1 MLARLFGSPSSALS
15 TTSSGDVDPWLL
27 VPRSGGVAVLLSCVG
42 GHWPLGGS
50 YLLAGATDWPLA
62 CSTVCASSP
71 GGIGPQRPRPF
82 GVPGFDSGGQFAALV
97 SAVCPR
103 QSRFPRG
110 FGVLGPSGGECAEVS
125 DPPFGF
131 GAVSRAYVAAA

>member
-27 VPRSGGVAVLLSCVG
+27 VPQWGGAAVLLSCVG

-50 YLLAGATDWPLA
+50 YLLAGAADWPLA

-71 GGIGPQRPRPF
+71 GGMGRGGRAHSGFRGLTRVGSLPRLCR
-82 GVPGFDSGGQFAALV
+82 QFARAKAGSLEGLASV
-97 SAVCPR
+97 VR
-103 QSRFPRG
+103 RG
-110 FGVLGPSGGECAEVS
+110 GSV
-125 DPPFGF
+125 
-131 GAVSRAYVAAA
+131 RR